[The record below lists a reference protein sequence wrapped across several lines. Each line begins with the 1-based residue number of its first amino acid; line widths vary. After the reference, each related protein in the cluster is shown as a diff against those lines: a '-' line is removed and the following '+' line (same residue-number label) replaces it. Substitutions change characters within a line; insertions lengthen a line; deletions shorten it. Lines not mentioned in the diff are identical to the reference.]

1 MSPKSVR
8 VRLRTGLNVL
18 ARDKHSSL
26 FRRKSNY
33 NVKSFLWN
41 PSQKSDDVQ
50 MVTDD
55 TPVDG
60 AHALVVLVVDIGSL
74 EPGLENFLNL

>member
-1 MSPKSVR
+1 
-8 VRLRTGLNVL
+8 
-18 ARDKHSSL
+18 
-26 FRRKSNY
+26 
-33 NVKSFLWN
+33 
-41 PSQKSDDVQ
+41 

-74 EPGLENFLNL
+74 EPGLENFYMAVIK